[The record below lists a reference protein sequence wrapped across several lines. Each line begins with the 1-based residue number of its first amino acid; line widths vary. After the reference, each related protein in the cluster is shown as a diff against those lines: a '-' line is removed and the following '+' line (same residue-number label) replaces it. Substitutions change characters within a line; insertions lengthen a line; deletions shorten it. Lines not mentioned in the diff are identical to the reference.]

1 MNKVYMIFG
10 KKQYISIF
18 IQIRLYY
25 IIKSSPVYIMKLI
38 HIFQRATD
46 FGTFR
51 SRDNFFSFALKCLFY
66 IIPAIILGDY
76 TDRII
81 KNSKTKRLLGD
92 DTIYYILLQTTIIIS
107 TLYLILLFLSGY
119 TSEFQLSLAGGV
131 FIVLYFGIQTNY
143 MDMIK
148 DYIAA
153 F

>member
-1 MNKVYMIFG
+1 
-10 KKQYISIF
+10 
-18 IQIRLYY
+18 
-25 IIKSSPVYIMKLI
+25 MKLI

-76 TDRII
+76 TDRTV
-81 KNSKTKRLLGD
+81 KNSKTKRVLGN
-92 DTIYYILLQTTIIIS
+92 DTIYYILLQTFIIIS

-119 TSEFQLSLAGGV
+119 TSEFQLSLAGGF

-148 DYIAA
+148 DYTIED
-153 F
+153 

>member
-1 MNKVYMIFG
+1 
-10 KKQYISIF
+10 
-18 IQIRLYY
+18 
-25 IIKSSPVYIMKLI
+25 MKLI
-38 HIFQRATD
+38 HIFQRATE

-76 TDRII
+76 TDQIV
-81 KNSKTKRLLGD
+81 KNSKTKRILGD
-92 DTIYYILLQTTIIIS
+92 NTIYYILLQTFIIIS
-107 TLYLILLFLSGY
+107 TLYFIILYLSDY
-119 TSEFQLSLAGGV
+119 MSEFQLTLAGGF